1 MPDRTHFVSL
11 SHFSLPAF
19 TKVPKMAYFKVE
31 KQLLHIRKEEC
42 DVSGGINVYIKVVT
56 SFKNNNLY
64 KIRVMRSARPRKVPR
79 NWYHLDHSKIPEQDK
94 RQQTFFVF
102 ELKIDKYADQRT

>member
-64 KIRVMRSARPRKVPR
+64 KIRVMRSAI
-79 NWYHLDHSKIPEQDK
+79 NMYYYYCE
-94 RQQTFFVF
+94 
-102 ELKIDKYADQRT
+102 A